1 MAKQPSVLSPDC
13 NSGEGG
19 QLQSTSRQHSH
30 RPLRR
35 GAPTSLSSPFQGNQ
49 SDEGGSSSASTPW
62 GPTIS
67 PYSPSSFV
75 NRSPHCMLVRGSSLV
90 SKTSS
95 GYFSFEVSPG
105 PVSCDKSTQTPSPP
119 CQAFNHLLSAMAD
132 RNPVNQM
139 SPELWIAQEL
149 RRIGDD
155 FNASFSPRRKT
166 GSQHAPEED
175 VLQPNTGPALHLDT
189 PKGVLS

>member
-1 MAKQPSVLSPDC
+1 MAKQPSVLSPEC

-19 QLQSTSRQHSH
+19 QLQSTSRRHSH
-30 RPLRR
+30 RPRRR

-62 GPTIS
+62 GPTLS

-95 GYFSFEVSPG
+95 GYFTFEGSPG

-119 CQAFNHLLSAMAD
+119 CQAFNHLLSAMEEGRGCIKSVMPEMLTELSLETCLLAYILE
-132 RNPVNQM
+132 VNKHY
-139 SPELWIAQEL
+139 LKKKKRLYAIK
-149 RRIGDD
+149 I
-155 FNASFSPRRKT
+155 
-166 GSQHAPEED
+166 
-175 VLQPNTGPALHLDT
+175 HLY
-189 PKGVLS
+189 